1 MSIIIKGKGEEERRE
16 RERKKYKFSI
26 RAYLIVFR
34 SCRIPLCIR
43 CSGSENCFH
52 FIYLF
57 IQKCIASCAFVP
69 LGIFIETFFSLYF
82 FFFFLIISFLS
93 NCESCVRHSNNCF
106 FENDL
111 SWKHEFFFFFF
122 YVEYLYRCLD
132 IAEMGEKK
140 NHITIHVKKKKC
152 HAHLIWLK
160 KKKEKNDQEIEFS
173 WNCQE

>member
-1 MSIIIKGKGEEERRE
+1 MSYSVVYPLF
-16 RERKKYKFSI
+16 RKRKLFS
-26 RAYLIVFR
+26 F
-34 SCRIPLCIR
+34 
-43 CSGSENCFH
+43 
-52 FIYLF
+52 YLF
-57 IQKCIASCAFVP
+57 IYSKMYRVMCICSTWYFYRN
-69 LGIFIETFFSLYF
+69 LFLSLF